1 MVNVQLT
8 QNSVSMRLLVVSGQQ
23 WRSMEQRN
31 ELHQALDIQTV
42 HVESIL
48 GLTFNRIC

>member
-1 MVNVQLT
+1 
-8 QNSVSMRLLVVSGQQ
+8 
-23 WRSMEQRN
+23 MEQRN